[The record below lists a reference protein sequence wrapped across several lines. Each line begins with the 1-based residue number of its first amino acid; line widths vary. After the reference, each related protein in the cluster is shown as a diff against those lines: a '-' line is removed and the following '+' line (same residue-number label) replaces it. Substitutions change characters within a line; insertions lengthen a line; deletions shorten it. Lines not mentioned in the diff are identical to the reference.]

1 MTKDSLIILIL
12 LLGAVIP
19 FYFLNKWG
27 MRLLQPR
34 RSFGRL
40 ALWMLLMLGLVFVFG
55 FLLVWII
62 TQLFPRS

>member
-1 MTKDSLIILIL
+1 MDSRSLIILIL

-19 FYFLNKWG
+19 FYFINKWG
-27 MRLLQPR
+27 MQYLQPR
-34 RSFGRL
+34 RSPGRL
-40 ALWMLLMLGLVFVFG
+40 AIWMLLMLGLVFVFG